1 MICSSAYALALLAFV
16 GIPRGGL
23 VLGAFSDSIHA
34 DAGLCPPCQCSTVA
48 PTSLLLERC
57 VIPTGYVAQGVPDM
71 LEFNLTNFNI
81 TEVLPDAF
89 IARGAHQG
97 VRSIS
102 LRGNHLTELPEGLF
116 RDLLQQNDID
126 TVDLADNRIVTL
138 PRTLFHAGSSGEST
152 VIGDLHLEGN
162 CLTTLPP
169 GVFHGLTI
177 GRHGI
182 LNISHNQLQ
191 VLHADAF
198 QNLTFG
204 QNGILDMSQNK
215 LQVLPSKIFEGL
227 ELERLY
233 LQDNNLIQLH
243 AEAFQ
248 GHTFERYCSRCILNI
263 SQNRLQAL
271 PPKIFDGLQLNQ
283 LSLQSNDLSQ
293 LHPETFH
300 GLTFRDFRWRCSS
313 CILDI
318 SRNKLQD
325 LPWNV
330 FDGLQDLRSLDLAE
344 NELVTLPSGAFHGLT
359 SLRSLR
365 LGGNRLRS
373 LGDRP
378 FRWLYRLEEL
388 NLQQNQLAN
397 LDADVFGD
405 DFYSLL
411 DLKLG
416 GNRLTNVTQR
426 PLQRFQETPKSAAA
440 EQSAGETST
449 TAVSDS
455 PRSSWAFTGHSSE
468 RNQPQ
473 PHFP

>member
-1 MICSSAYALALLAFV
+1 
-16 GIPRGGL
+16 
-23 VLGAFSDSIHA
+23 
-34 DAGLCPPCQCSTVA
+34 
-48 PTSLLLERC
+48 
-57 VIPTGYVAQGVPDM
+57 
-71 LEFNLTNFNI
+71 
-81 TEVLPDAF
+81 
-89 IARGAHQG
+89 
-97 VRSIS
+97 
-102 LRGNHLTELPEGLF
+102 
-116 RDLLQQNDID
+116 
-126 TVDLADNRIVTL
+126 
-138 PRTLFHAGSSGEST
+138 
-152 VIGDLHLEGN
+152 
-162 CLTTLPP
+162 
-169 GVFHGLTI
+169 
-177 GRHGI
+177 
-182 LNISHNQLQ
+182 
-191 VLHADAF
+191 
-198 QNLTFG
+198 
-204 QNGILDMSQNK
+204 MSQNK

-416 GNRLTNVTQR
+416 GNRLTTLPNGLFNGFRKLRNLQLQSNQLVRLPQQLFQTLHVVHGRLRVT
-426 PLQRFQETPKSAAA
+426 LQKEINHNLIFHSIHIFFFNKPEFSTILHCHRTLFFGKGPKFI
-440 EQSAGETST
+440 E
-449 TAVSDS
+449 
-455 PRSSWAFTGHSSE
+455 FL
-468 RNQPQ
+468 
-473 PHFP
+473 